1 MNLYLTIILIM
12 IKIIKPEIL
21 ITIYEIDNSLS
32 KCNTE
37 NLTDNTIILN
47 YVTNSS
53 SVNCT
58 KINNSDYGI
67 RFFEENSD
75 NIILT
80 SNCTCDS
87 ESLYCIFDNLTQGVT
102 YTVGI
107 PKIIYLDEYI
117 FKSVMIDEK
126 FGFEKYY
133 VDLDISKPI
142 YNIID
147 YSNSSLNY
155 IYLNFMDQLT
165 ENHIPQ
171 IENISN
177 CSINKNNNH
186 QLICYPTEKELPT
199 NYQGKEISYNLT
211 ITNVCKSKEDY
222 KVNVTVNNS
231 NSPIEYLSIYKL
243 NNEYS
248 DCNYIK
254 KGEKFNLS
262 SFSNIQITEKI
273 NDIDFE
279 IYLISKTNENKYY
292 KTLCSFDNILNP
304 FIICTLQEEPDNGI
318 YKISM
323 NQNISY
329 HQMILGKF
337 SLYNEIYT
345 IKKNYFKL
353 SDTQIQ
359 YYNYF
364 YQIEPFTLTLN
375 FSDNIENINNFGYL
389 TTNTGKN
396 FHGCELINNGNS
408 VICKFYKS
416 TFPLNEIKYGNKIKY
431 FVYYWNICGYK
442 ENTIQIEIS
451 NSKINKVNHIYLFIL
466 FFLFF

>member
-1 MNLYLTIILIM
+1 M

-75 NIILT
+75 DIILT

-155 IYLNFMDQLT
+155 IYLNFMDELT
-165 ENHIPQ
+165 ENHIPK

-177 CSINKNNNH
+177 CVINKNNNH

-211 ITNVCKSKEDY
+211 ITNVCQSKEDY

-231 NSPIEYLSIYKL
+231 NSPIEYISIYKL

-292 KTLCSFDNILNP
+292 
-304 FIICTLQEEPDNGI
+304 
-318 YKISM
+318 
-323 NQNISY
+323 
-329 HQMILGKF
+329 
-337 SLYNEIYT
+337 
-345 IKKNYFKL
+345 
-353 SDTQIQ
+353 
-359 YYNYF
+359 
-364 YQIEPFTLTLN
+364 
-375 FSDNIENINNFGYL
+375 
-389 TTNTGKN
+389 
-396 FHGCELINNGNS
+396 
-408 VICKFYKS
+408 
-416 TFPLNEIKYGNKIKY
+416 
-431 FVYYWNICGYK
+431 
-442 ENTIQIEIS
+442 
-451 NSKINKVNHIYLFIL
+451 
-466 FFLFF
+466 